1 MSEPYFK
8 DCLLAEWEKTWLCK
22 DTRRIVEHTFDRGT
36 TNALGVYRWL
46 SVNHANRLGADIGS
60 LFRAICGELDGARRA
75 RERARAIRKLWTTT
89 PLEEGRFR
97 AATEILEAFDG
108 TPD

>member
-1 MSEPYFK
+1 MSELFSDP
-8 DCLLAEWEKTWLCK
+8 LLHGIPWSDRIREAVEKWPFAPKREWPAIAVHDWLTLVFP
-22 DTRRIVEHTFDRGT
+22 DSTAQLILQQRIRT
-36 TNALGVYRWL
+36 
-46 SVNHANRLGADIGS
+46 
-60 LFRAICGELDGARRA
+60 ELDGARRA